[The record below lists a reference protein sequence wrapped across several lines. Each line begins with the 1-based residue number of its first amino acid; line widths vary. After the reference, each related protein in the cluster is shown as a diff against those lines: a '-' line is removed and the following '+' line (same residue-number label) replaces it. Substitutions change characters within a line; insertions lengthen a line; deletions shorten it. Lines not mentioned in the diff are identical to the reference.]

1 MRKFQVLMV
10 AALVAMVTTVAMAQI
25 RGMGR
30 LNGKVTEDGGGPID
44 GVSIRLRQGTGIIL
58 GKTDPKGDWMLAGVA
73 RGEWMVTFE
82 KQGFS
87 TKFMKVLV
95 EKELMRTDAIKVTM
109 KKGA

>member
-1 MRKFQVLMV
+1 MRTFQVVMV
-10 AALVAMVTTVAMAQI
+10 AALVAMATSVPVAQI

-30 LNGKVTEDGGGPID
+30 LNGNVTEDGGGPID
-44 GVSIRLRQGTGIIL
+44 GVSIKLRQGTGIIQ
-58 GKTDPKGDWMLAGVA
+58 GETDLKGNWTLAGVA

-87 TKFMKVLV
+87 TKILKVLV
-95 EKELMRTDAIKVTM
+95 EKELMRTIPIRLTM